1 MAALNI
7 IVLEKVDSTNNY
19 AMALIQ
25 KGSIS
30 SGTGVLAI
38 EQTIGKGRRGKNWNA
53 LPGQNITLSIVAE
66 MKWQPVLSQ
75 FPISVAVALACRDF
89 INTFVKEEIF
99 IKWPNDI
106 FINDSKAAGVLI
118 ENVIKGTLWQ
128 WTVIGIGVNINQTN
142 FDEVDAKVTSF
153 KKETGTEYDVLKLA
167 RDLQEHVFSRFE
179 ELKTGKFIQMLKEY
193 NQHLYARNKLVKL
206 KKESMVFKTTIRSVS
221 ESGQLITTDVL
232 ERQFN
237 FDEVSFRGL
246 I

>member
-1 MAALNI
+1 MTTSNM

-30 SGTGVLAI
+30 SGTGVFAI
-38 EQTIGKGRRGKNWNA
+38 EQAMGKGRRGKQWNSLA
-53 LPGQNITLSIVAE
+53 GQNIILSIVAE

-75 FPISVAVALACRDF
+75 FPLSVAVALACRDF
-89 INTFVKEEIF
+89 IDSFVNQKVY

-128 WTVIGIGVNINQTN
+128 WTIIGIGVNVNQEH
-142 FDEVDAKVTSF
+142 FDDVDTKVTSL
-153 KKETGTEYDVLKLA
+153 KIEAGLAHDVLKLA
-167 RDLQEHVFSRFE
+167 GGLQDIVLKRIEDLKEGNFSRMLQE
-179 ELKTGKFIQMLKEY
+179 Y
-193 NQHLYARNKLVKL
+193 NEHLYARDKAVKL
-206 KKESMVFKTTIRSVS
+206 KKESMVFETTIRSVS
-221 ESGQLITTDVL
+221 ESGKLITTDVL

-246 I
+246 V